1 MLYIHYQEE
10 KKIDISQLDS
20 ELSEIGSKL
29 MMREM
34 ELTKLK
40 ESNKRLIKLLRDK
53 KPGEAESQ
61 VAYFYQHAYAAV
73 NFWNALLCKIHTL

>member
-1 MLYIHYQEE
+1 
-10 KKIDISQLDS
+10 
-20 ELSEIGSKL
+20 

-61 VAYFYQHAYAAV
+61 VAYFY
-73 NFWNALLCKIHTL
+73 